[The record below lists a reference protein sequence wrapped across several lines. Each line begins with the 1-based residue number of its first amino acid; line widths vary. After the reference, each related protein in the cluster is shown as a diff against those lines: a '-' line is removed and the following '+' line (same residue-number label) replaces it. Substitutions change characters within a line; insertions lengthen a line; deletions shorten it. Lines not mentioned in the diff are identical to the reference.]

1 MDHYSE
7 LLFDANPVPTFVIN
21 TAHVVTHF
29 NFACAQLLGV
39 DAASVLGT
47 KGLGRIFYGHERPV
61 MADLIVLG
69 VVSVIFLRDEQSK
82 KKNEDA
88 FEIKLVE

>member
-1 MDHYSE
+1 MVYSGNKGTVVNSNKSASDE
-7 LLFDANPVPTFVIN
+7 VSEESYFDESV
-21 TAHVVTHF
+21 
-29 NFACAQLLGV
+29 LE
-39 DAASVLGT
+39 ASVGDVAEKNGGGLIWWLGA
-47 KGLGRIFYGHERPV
+47 LG
-61 MADLIVLG
+61 LIVLG